1 MTPISKKNNKG
12 IINKPL
18 LLSSIAL
25 IIFTWILLP
34 VSQADAET
42 RKCKIN
48 NKITQFQYIPILDA
62 PGHIIGLFERQG
74 DVLFE
79 DGEKAKQIF
88 RGTVDSNRGKGTFQ
102 GYSLV
107 TFEDGAT
114 IISTMEGTFEIPK
127 GGKLPVSKGKGKYI
141 KGTGRFHGIEGTV
154 SFTGKQTKPYG
165 GEFKAEQ
172 ESDVTVNYTLPKK

>member
-1 MTPISKKNNKG
+1 M
-12 IINKPL
+12 
-18 LLSSIAL
+18 
-25 IIFTWILLP
+25 
-34 VSQADAET
+34 
-42 RKCKIN
+42 
-48 NKITQFQYIPILDA
+48 
-62 PGHIIGLFERQG
+62 
-74 DVLFE
+74 FE

-141 KGTGRFHGIEGTV
+141 KGTGRFHGIEGTL
-154 SFTGKQTKPYG
+154 SFTAKQTKPYG
-165 GEFKAEQ
+165 GEYKAEQ